1 MSPIAKI
8 WFTLVRCCL
17 STLIKPCSVTL
28 IPAKSAPINK
38 PFGLRP
44 TATNTASNSSDS
56 GAPFPSKETLMP
68 SGRASMAVTLVSNQ
82 MFLYCVLL
90 RLAQG
95 VTKSLSQPGII

>member
-1 MSPIAKI
+1 M
-8 WFTLVRCCL
+8 WLTLVRCCL

-44 TATNTASNSSDS
+44 TATNTASKISDS
-56 GAPFPSKETLMP
+56 GALLPSKETLRP
-68 SGRASMAVTLVSNQ
+68 SGRASIAVTLVSNQ
-82 MFLYCVLL
+82 MFLYCFLM
-90 RLAQG
+90 RLAKG